1 MRLKELRK
9 AKGLTQTQVAD
20 ELNMP
25 QNTLSQY
32 ENGKRKP
39 SKLALNALADYY
51 AVSIE
56 HLKGNKKASNH
67 SH

>member
-9 AKGLTQTQVAD
+9 AKCLTQTQVAD

-32 ENGKRKP
+32 ENNNRKP
-39 SKLALNALADYY
+39 SKLALSALADYY
-51 AVSIE
+51 GVSIE
-56 HLKGNKKASNH
+56 YLKGNEKSV
-67 SH
+67 

>member
-9 AKGLTQTQVAD
+9 TKGLTQTQVAD

-32 ENGKRKP
+32 ENENRKP
-39 SKLALNALADYY
+39 SKLALKALADYY
-51 AVSIE
+51 DVSIDYLVE
-56 HLKGNKKASNH
+56 RGNQK
-67 SH
+67 

>member
-9 AKGLTQTQVAD
+9 ALSKTQQQVAD

-32 ENGKRKP
+32 ENGKRNP

-51 AVSIE
+51 GVSIE
-56 HLKGNKKASNH
+56 YLVGRSDQQ
-67 SH
+67 